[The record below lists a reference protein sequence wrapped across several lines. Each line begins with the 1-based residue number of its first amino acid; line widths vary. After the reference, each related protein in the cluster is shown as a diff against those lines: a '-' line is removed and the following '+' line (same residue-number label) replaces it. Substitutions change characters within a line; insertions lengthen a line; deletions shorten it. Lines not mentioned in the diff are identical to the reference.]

1 MSLYFYEP
9 SYHFDRVFD
18 RLFESAFAQ
27 PTIDNQPSARSG
39 DASNVVSRPVKPKM
53 DLHEDAN
60 TNTVTATFELPGLK
74 KEDIQIDIHD
84 GRLTVSGESK
94 ISSERNEDGYAIRE
108 RRYGS
113 FARALQLPRGV
124 KDEEIKAS
132 MDNGVLTV
140 TFPKSTKEVEPKKI
154 TIS

>member
-18 RLFESAFAQ
+18 RLFDSAFPQ
-27 PTIDNQPSARSG
+27 PAIDNQSSAQTG
-39 DASNVVSRPVKPKM
+39 GASNAVSRPVKPRM
-53 DLHEDAN
+53 DLHEN
-60 TNTVTATFELPGLK
+60 TETNTVTATFELPGLK
-74 KEDIQIDIHD
+74 KEDVDINVHD

-124 KDEEIKAS
+124 KEEEIKAS
-132 MDNGVLTV
+132 MENGVLTV
-140 TFPKSTKEVEPKKI
+140 TFPKSTKEAEPKKI
-154 TIS
+154 SIA